1 MKKTNKKLAALSA
14 IGLFLMCNN
23 LCNAQ
28 TWFEG
33 EAKYKFQISVKD
45 IPVDKIEFEYN
56 EYYKNGNV
64 RTRIYNEYT
73 GEYIII
79 FDNKKQTIYSEQSN
93 EKSVKISNM
102 KPIKVIEIDRNITEV
117 NGYKCIKVVT
127 IKDDE
132 GTEKTYTEWVD
143 ESYSITYKEGQIKEV
158 PKGLVVKSTI
168 SANKSKLDISYTR
181 ELKSI
186 SKKEISDSEFKL

>member
-1 MKKTNKKLAALSA
+1 MKKIILLITITL
-14 IGLFLMCNN
+14 ITIN

-28 TWFEG
+28 KWFEG

-45 IPVDKIEFEYN
+45 VPVDKIEFEYN
-56 EYYKNGNV
+56 EYYKDGNV

-79 FDNKKQTIYSEQSN
+79 FDNKKQTIYSEQSK

-102 KPIKVIEIDRNITEV
+102 KPIKVIEIDRNITEL

-186 SKKEISDSEFKL
+186 SKKEISDSEFKQ

>member
-1 MKKTNKKLAALSA
+1 MKKIILLITITL
-14 IGLFLMCNN
+14 ITTN

-28 TWFEG
+28 KWFEG

-45 IPVDKIEFEYN
+45 VPVDKIEFEYN
-56 EYYKNGNV
+56 EYYKDGNV

-79 FDNKKQTIYSEQSN
+79 FDNKNQTIYSEQSN

-132 GTEKTYTEWVD
+132 GTEKKYTEWID

-186 SKKEISDSEFKL
+186 SKREISDSKFKL

>member
-1 MKKTNKKLAALSA
+1 MKKIILLITITLIST
-14 IGLFLMCNN
+14 N

-28 TWFEG
+28 KWFEG

-56 EYYKNGNV
+56 EYYKDGNV

-73 GEYIII
+73 GEFIII
-79 FDNKKQTIYSEQSN
+79 FDNKKQTIYSEQSK

-186 SKKEISDSEFKL
+186 SKKEISDSEFKQ

>member
-1 MKKTNKKLAALSA
+1 MKKTNKKLAVLSA
-14 IGLFLMCNN
+14 LGLFLMCNN

-28 TWFEG
+28 KWFEG

-45 IPVDKIEFEYN
+45 VPVDKIEFEYN
-56 EYYKNGNV
+56 EYYKDGNV

-73 GEYIII
+73 GEFIII
-79 FDNKKQTIYSEQSN
+79 FDNKKQTIYSEQSK

-186 SKKEISDSEFKL
+186 SKREISDSKFKL

>member
-1 MKKTNKKLAALSA
+1 MKKIILLITITL
-14 IGLFLMCNN
+14 ITTN

-28 TWFEG
+28 KWFEG

-45 IPVDKIEFEYN
+45 VPVDKIEFEYN
-56 EYYKNGNV
+56 EYYKDGNV

-132 GTEKTYTEWVD
+132 GTEKKYTEWID

-186 SKKEISDSEFKL
+186 SKREISDSKFKL

>member
-1 MKKTNKKLAALSA
+1 MKKIILLITITL
-14 IGLFLMCNN
+14 ITIN
-23 LCNAQ
+23 LCNAHK
-28 TWFEG
+28 WFEG

-45 IPVDKIEFEYN
+45 VPVDKIEFEYN
-56 EYYKNGNV
+56 EYYKDGNV

-79 FDNKKQTIYSEQSN
+79 FDNKKQTIYSEQSK

-102 KPIKVIEIDRNITEV
+102 KPIKVIEIDRNITEL

-186 SKKEISDSEFKL
+186 SKKEISDSEFKQ